1 LRVSNIILLEKIF
14 MPSVLEHLQTAVVRE
29 LREHLCLAGAV
40 VVARRAADLD
50 SQIEA
55 AVQAALGLSVIVLDP
70 RPRRVASDAPGP
82 VFVDIALTVRVIENL
97 LVNETGAG
105 LLAAAER
112 ASQVLHLWPLPAPCG
127 DGVLRLAE
135 TDPWTAPA
143 GPARGAVVLDLHFLA
158 AGTIAAADTR

>member
-1 LRVSNIILLEKIF
+1 
-14 MPSVLEHLQTAVVRE
+14 MPSFLEHLQAAVVRE
-29 LREHLCLAGAV
+29 LREHLCHAGAV

-70 RPRRVASDAPGP
+70 VPRRIAPDAPGP

-97 LVNETGAG
+97 LVNATGAG

-112 ASQVLHLWPLPAPCG
+112 ASQVLHLWPLPAPG
-127 DGVLRLAE
+127 ADGVLRLAE
-135 TDPWTAPA
+135 TNPWTAPA
-143 GPARGAVVLDLHFLA
+143 GPKRGAVALDLHFLA
-158 AGTIAAADTR
+158 AGAIAAAELR